1 LVLNRI
7 QLFRQ
12 VIKEIPALS
21 QFFFDGLLLHSRRPG
36 PTRLLVTVLDALGW
50 TYVGDGFF
58 MDIVGRVFHV
68 CLTPVQHV
76 QALLLSTWTV
86 KVASQ
91 VRHRKYLSD
100 FENVCVPLSQ
110 MTRHLLPFEK
120 ALVLQQQV
128 GAFFSV
134 EFTKHIDEQA
144 ATCRYCGESDS
155 RIHRLR

>member
-1 LVLNRI
+1 M
-7 QLFRQ
+7 
-12 VIKEIPALS
+12 
-21 QFFFDGLLLHSRRPG
+21 
-36 PTRLLVTVLDALGW
+36 VTALDALGW

-68 CLTPVQHV
+68 CLTPVQHN
-76 QALLLSTWTV
+76 QALLLSAWTG

-110 MTRHLLPFEK
+110 LTRHLLPFEK

-128 GAFFSV
+128 GAFFSG
-134 EFTKHIDEQA
+134 EFTSTLTNRQLPVGIVA
-144 ATCRYCGESDS
+144 SLTPGYTV
-155 RIHRLR
+155 